1 VSSWIVVVPVKGTPA
16 AKSRFGGD
24 AAHRAALAEA
34 LALDT
39 VEAVLATLSVSQVI
53 VVTSAVA
60 AASFEALGA
69 RVVVDTGDGL
79 NAAIAV
85 GIAAAAVAVVAGGLV
100 AGGVGAAVG
109 DAAAGAGA
117 GAADLAGAA
126 GPVGAAAATGA
137 ASGAA
142 GGTAVLLGDL
152 PALQPAELE
161 VALTLALA
169 HARAVVADAAG
180 SGTTLITALR
190 GQSHAPAFGAGSA
203 ESHRAAGYSPLDIPA
218 HSGLRRDVDTS
229 DELAAFDA
237 ALLGRRTAAA
247 R

>member
-34 LALDT
+34 MALDT

-100 AGGVGAAVG
+100 AGVAGGVGAA
-109 DAAAGAGA
+109 
-117 GAADLAGAA
+117 
-126 GPVGAAAATGA
+126 GAAAAA
-137 ASGAA
+137 A
-142 GGTAVLLGDL
+142 V
-152 PALQPAELE
+152 
-161 VALTLALA
+161 
-169 HARAVVADAAG
+169 
-180 SGTTLITALR
+180 
-190 GQSHAPAFGAGSA
+190 
-203 ESHRAAGYSPLDIPA
+203 
-218 HSGLRRDVDTS
+218 
-229 DELAAFDA
+229 
-237 ALLGRRTAAA
+237 
-247 R
+247 

>member
-34 LALDT
+34 MALDT

-100 AGGVGAAVG
+100 AGVAGVAGGVGAAAG
-109 DAAAGAGA
+109 AAAGAGA
-117 GAADLAGAA
+117 AGAPGAA
-126 GPVGAAAATGA
+126 GPVGAAAAT
-137 ASGAA
+137 GAA